1 MARKKYSFL
10 LGLVILAC
18 STSVLGQNNVWS
30 DSSYYQS
37 KKLPQYN
44 EFMNNLY
51 AFPPKPRNMLEVGV
65 KVGAPTIIGDVP
77 GTFPT
82 FGFGVHVRKSLGY
95 ALSLRAEYI
104 NGTATGQSWQ
114 AASNYQKNSA
124 WTSTGYVPNR
134 ITQSGDRL
142 DALDRVYYN
151 YQTKINDLSLQAI
164 FNFSNIRFHT
174 AKTKMGLYAIAGIGV
189 TAYESNVNA
198 LNGNAKYNFNNIASG
213 TYDNRKDVR
222 NAIRDILDDSYETP
236 ADNSEN
242 TRMKMFGKTAAFHGT
257 LGMGISVRLSRRLNL
272 ALEDRITFVK
282 DDLLD
287 GQRWAEQPTGDAGM
301 TRNFDSYNFLSLGLN
316 INLF

>member
-114 AASNYQKNSA
+114 SASNYQKNSA
-124 WTSTGYVPNR
+124 WMSTGYVPDR
-134 ITQSGDRL
+134 VTQSGDRL
-142 DALDRVYYN
+142 SALDRVYYN

-198 LNGNAKYNFNNIASG
+198 LNGNAKYNFNSIASG

-287 GQRWAEQPTGDAGM
+287 GQRWAEQPMGDASM